1 MTDLYNLLRH
11 GGDCIDIIS
20 INELS
25 VTEINLKRISAE
37 HKDQLENALKMACT
51 EETKKAVKAYRAE
64 LNKLYGELESERKA
78 VTAEYEKPLKEFKTM
93 YDIYIAKPFKE
104 ADQALKQKIDEV
116 ETVQKDVKREAVES
130 YAAELIQS
138 YALDW
143 LESSRIMPN
152 VTLSA
157 SEKSLKKEVKD
168 KVEKIKSEIDC
179 INAISDNSELMAEY
193 MNCLNLAQAKLTV
206 VERQHAIEAA
216 EKAKAAYTQ
225 NEEVNRQ
232 AEEKVDMLAPPVI
245 EEEKPEEKKYTM
257 TFTVSGTIE
266 QLKTLKSFMI
276 ENNIEFKNGGNNN
289 E

>member
-1 MTDLYNLLRH
+1 M
-11 GGDCIDIIS
+11 DIIS

-25 VTEINLKRISAE
+25 VTEINLKRISEE
-37 HKDQLENALKMACT
+37 HKEQLENALKMACT

-64 LNKLYGELESERKA
+64 LNKLYGELENERKA

-130 YAAELIQS
+130 YAKELIQA

-143 LESSRIMPN
+143 LEVSRIMPN
-152 VTLSA
+152 ITLSA
-157 SEKSLKKEVKD
+157 SEKSLKKAVKD
-168 KVEKIKSEIDC
+168 SADKIKTDVDC
-179 INAISDNSELMAEY
+179 INAISDNTELMAEY
-193 MNCLNLAQAKLTV
+193 MKCLNLAQAKLTV
-206 VERQHAIEAA
+206 VERQHAIEQA
-216 EKAKAAYTQ
+216 EKAKSAYIQ
-225 NEEVNRQ
+225 QEEIYKE
-232 AEEKVDMLAPPVI
+232 AEKKIEQLAPPEIVP
-245 EEEKPEEKKYTM
+245 EQEEKTYSM